1 MCATGKIEYRSP
13 MTAMCSVMAARLKRK
28 NTRRRGRLK
37 KDQHNYD
44 GNKPYHCARC
54 GLWHTTSMRGEF
66 RSPKE

>member
-37 KDQHNYD
+37 KDQMDYSE
-44 GNKPYHCARC
+44 NKPYHCHRC
-54 GLWHTTSMRGEF
+54 KLWHITSRLLEN
-66 RSPKE
+66 RKSRE